1 MTRFPTLLL
10 MSVAFSAVSIF
21 FLVALSTSGILTLH
35 FRRLYGERSSV
46 SRSPIAPINHLTSNS
61 ATAIVSSVTSVCH
74 GVSHTIIGV
83 DVEAPTANV
92 PTVEAT
98 GIPTVMCV
106 LESEVV
112 QGFETP
118 CNRNYQGPLRGPFAL

>member
-10 MSVAFSAVSIF
+10 MSVAFAAVSTF
-21 FLVALSTSGILTLH
+21 FLVALATSGILTLH

-46 SRSPIAPINHLTSNS
+46 PRSPIAPIHHLPFNS
-61 ATAIVSSVTSVCH
+61 ASAVVSSVTSVCH
-74 GVSHTIIGV
+74 GGSHTIIGV
-83 DVEAPTANV
+83 DVEATTANV

-112 QGFETP
+112 HAFETP
-118 CNRNYQGPLRGPFAL
+118 CHRNYQGPLRGPFAL